1 MKVNYR
7 KSVPEEN
14 LSVKL
19 RKTSRKNAT
28 IYLSG
33 IFINTKP
40 INCLWKPKGIFMK
53 SLYPN
58 DFIKSDNDY
67 D

>member
-19 RKTSRKNAT
+19 RKTSRKNIT

-33 IFINTKP
+33 IFINKKP
-40 INCLWKPKGIFMK
+40 INCLWKPKDIFMK
-53 SLYPN
+53 SLYSN
-58 DFIKSDNDY
+58 DFIKSDNHY